1 MQKLSADEL
10 ANNDQITML
19 IDDAKDEH
27 GITTDFAFYVAL
39 VGLFPP
45 SRNILKNWEKNQ
57 ETFVTLVK

>member
-10 ANNDQITML
+10 ANNDQICML

-27 GITTDFAFYVAL
+27 GITADFAFYVAL

-45 SRNILKNWEKNQ
+45 SRNILKNWEKN
-57 ETFVTLVK
+57 